1 MFRRRRPLMR
11 AAAVGGA
18 AYYAGKKVQGNRD
31 EENAQ
36 AELEEGQEPDDGAI
50 TDAQIEQL
58 KKLSDLKTAGVL
70 TEDEFEAQKQKILG
84 S

>member
-1 MFRRRRPLMR
+1 MR

>member
-18 AYYAGKKVQGNRD
+18 AYYAGKKVQEGRD
-31 EENAQ
+31 EQ
-36 AELEEGQEPDDGAI
+36 ALDELEEGQEPDSGAI

-58 KKLSDLKTAGVL
+58 QKLSDLKTAGVL

-84 S
+84 A